1 MTAAGK
7 PDGLREDF
15 QEKAGRGT
23 KRRKPVAKPFSIRLS
38 DDERKMLLREAGKVS
53 LASHIRRKLFGE
65 TASPRRGKRPS
76 RKQQRPS
83 TDKAL
88 LAQVLAALGRS
99 ELARSLQDI
108 AKAARMGA
116 LPVTPELV
124 DELHCACAE
133 IRTMR
138 DALMEAL
145 GIRPDD
151 GQ

>member
-1 MTAAGK
+1 MEKT
-7 PDGLREDF
+7 
-15 QEKAGRGT
+15 KAGSG
-23 KRRKPVAKPFSIRLS
+23 RRKPVAKPFSIRLS
-38 DDERKMLLREAGKVS
+38 DDERKMLLREAGKLS
-53 LASHIRRKLFGE
+53 LASHIRQKLFGE
-65 TASPRRGKRPS
+65 TASPRRGKLPS

-83 TDKAL
+83 MDRAL

-99 ELARSLQDI
+99 EFGRSLQDI

-138 DALMEAL
+138 DALMQAL
-145 GIRPDD
+145 RVMPDD